1 MASEY
6 TFSNKFFMFRSC
18 FDWWFSFGIHIDFKK
33 RKTGRDK
40 IPYGPYLEIHF
51 LWFILSIGY
60 QPYYGT
66 FNQ

>member
-1 MASEY
+1 MAKWHLKH
-6 TFSNKFFMFRSC
+6 NKYLMLYWS
-18 FDWWFSFGIHIDFKK
+18 FDWMLSFGIHIDFRR

-40 IPYGPYLEIHF
+40 ISYGPYADIHF